1 MDKKELDGAQL
12 RESLGDVAYHVT
24 REKGTELPFSHPYDH
39 LFDEG
44 IYVDVI
50 TKEVLFLSKDKFDS
64 GCGWPAFSKTAP
76 DAPIKETT
84 DGRYGMIR
92 TEVETETTH
101 LGHVFNDGPAEAG
114 GLRYCINGAS
124 IEFIPKEE
132 MEKRGY
138 GSWLDC
144 L

>member
-1 MDKKELDGAQL
+1 MDKKQLDEEQL
-12 RESLGDVAYHVT
+12 RKSLGDVAYHVT

-76 DAPIKETT
+76 DAPVKETEDT
-84 DGRYGMIR
+84 RYGMVR
-92 TEVETETTH
+92 TEVETEITH
-101 LGHVFNDGPAEAG
+101 LGHVFNDGPKEAG

-124 IEFIPKEE
+124 IEFIPKED

-138 GSWLDC
+138 GSWLNC

>member
-1 MDKKELDGAQL
+1 M
-12 RESLGDVAYHVT
+12 
-24 REKGTELPFSHPYDH
+24 
-39 LFDEG
+39 
-44 IYVDVI
+44 DVI

-114 GLRYCINGAS
+114 VCATALTAPAS
-124 IEFIPKEE
+124 NLFPRKKWRKEGTVLGWIVSKL
-132 MEKRGY
+132 KRLETSDGGIIDIY
-138 GSWLDC
+138 VSELKEVS
-144 L
+144 

>member
-1 MDKKELDGAQL
+1 MDKKHLDEEQL

-76 DAPIKETT
+76 DAPIKETADT
-84 DGRYGMIR
+84 RYGMIR

-101 LGHVFNDGPAEAG
+101 LGHVFSDGPKEAG

-124 IEFIPKEE
+124 IEFIPKED

-138 GSWLDC
+138 GSWLNC

>member
-1 MDKKELDGAQL
+1 MDKKHLDEEELRA
-12 RESLGDVAYHVT
+12 SLGDGAYHVA
-24 REKGTELPFSHPYDH
+24 REKGTEPPFSHPYDK

-64 GCGWPAFSKTAP
+64 GCGWPAFSKAAP

-84 DGRYGMIR
+84 DTRYGMIR
-92 TEVETETTH
+92 TEVATNTTH
-101 LGHVFNDGPAEAG
+101 LGHVFNDGPKETG
-114 GLRYCINGAS
+114 GMRYCINGAS
-124 IEFIPKEE
+124 IEFIPKAD

-138 GSWLDC
+138 GSWLNC
-144 L
+144 F

>member
-1 MDKKELDGAQL
+1 MDKKQLDEEQL
-12 RESLGDVAYHVT
+12 RKSLGDVAYHVT
-24 REKGTELPFSHPYDH
+24 REKGTELPCSHPYDH

-76 DAPIKETT
+76 NAPVKETEDT
-84 DGRYGMIR
+84 RYGMVR

-101 LGHVFNDGPAEAG
+101 LGHVFNDGPKEAG

-124 IEFIPKEE
+124 IEFIPKED
-132 MEKRGY
+132 MKKRGY
-138 GSWLDC
+138 GSWLNC

>member
-1 MDKKELDGAQL
+1 MDKKQIDEEKL
-12 RESLGDVAYHVT
+12 RRSLGDEAYHVA
-24 REKGTELPFSHPYDH
+24 RKKGTEPPFSHPYDR
-39 LFDEG
+39 LFEEG

-50 TKEVLFLSKDKFDS
+50 TKEVLFLSKDKFDA

-76 DAPIKETT
+76 EAPVKEEEDT
-84 DGRYGMIR
+84 RYGMIR
-92 TEVETETTH
+92 TEVATDTTH
-101 LGHVFNDGPAEAG
+101 LGHVFGDGPEEMG

-124 IEFIPKEE
+124 LEFIPKAE

-138 GSWLDC
+138 GSWLNC